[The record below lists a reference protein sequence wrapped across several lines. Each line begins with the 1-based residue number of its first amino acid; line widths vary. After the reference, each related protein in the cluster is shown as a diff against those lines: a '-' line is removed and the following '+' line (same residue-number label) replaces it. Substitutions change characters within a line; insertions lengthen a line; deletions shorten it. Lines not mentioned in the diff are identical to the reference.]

1 MQMASGN
8 CRDTQE
14 VSAPH
19 PWMHQNEHYRG
30 CAVDMCG
37 IGRWQL
43 IVTVF
48 YNQLVLPV
56 VQAAGLHNGALCST
70 RTMLWLQ

>member
-1 MQMASGN
+1 M
-8 CRDTQE
+8 
-14 VSAPH
+14 SAAN

-30 CAVDMCG
+30 CAVVVCG

-56 VQAAGLHNGALCST
+56 VQAAGLYSGALCST
-70 RTMLWLQ
+70 TTMLRPE